1 MLQEVK
7 NKYYQPDISELYV
20 GYECECNPQPK
31 SNPNL
36 WRLFT
41 IDNSEF
47 LKRIIEYPESAKT
60 KYLDSDDIVSLGF
73 EETTLSE
80 YKKGD
85 LYIVLYSDNKIL
97 IQNEGETVYYGACK
111 SKNELKKIL
120 EWIK

>member
-1 MLQEVK
+1 
-7 NKYYQPDISELYV
+7 
-20 GYECECNPQPK
+20 
-31 SNPNL
+31 
-36 WRLFT
+36 LFT

-73 EETTLSE
+73 EETTLSK

-97 IQNEGETVYYGACK
+97 IRNEGETVYYGACK